1 MEAAATDRDLQYLR
15 HAIALSATAKARG
28 KHPFA
33 ALIVDARDKVL
44 AEAGNA
50 FGWPDGDATGH
61 AELIAVRKASRR
73 FPPERLAQATLY
85 SSAEPCAMCA
95 GAVYWAGLRRV
106 VYALSEARLLTLTGD
121 HPENPTLALTL
132 PRGLRPRAASHR
144 GRRPP
149 AGGRGGRPPPR
160 LLAVAGPVDTA
171 PLEGVPPPGI
181 KTARTGPLTFHGRAA
196 WRVLSQISILRVKSE
211 NRLSEIQ

>member
-1 MEAAATDRDLQYLR
+1 MEAAATDRDLRYLR
-15 HAIALSATAKARG
+15 QAIALSAASKGRG

-33 ALIVDARDKVL
+33 ALIVDDRDEVL

-61 AELIAVRKASRR
+61 AELIAVREASRR

-121 HPENPTLALTL
+121 HPENPTLAL
-132 PRGLRPRAASHR
+132 PCREVFARGQRAI
-144 GRRPP
+144 
-149 AGGRGGRPPPR
+149 
-160 LLAVAGPVDTA
+160 VV
-171 PLEGVPPPGI
+171 V
-181 KTARTGPLTFHGRAA
+181 GPLLEDEAA
-196 WRVLSQISILRVKSE
+196 APHLGFWR
-211 NRLSEIQ
+211 